1 MIDIKAKVHD
11 KFSIEFKVG
20 FVVRRKLKIND
31 FIINSW
37 FFIPNSLDINS
48 LTYSKKQF
56 YTDVK
61 SNIRLIT
68 PRFLLR
74 EIVNGNAYPLQNLEN
89 AFRQMASDPTRTNTR
104 EYEYQ
109 IKMFMAIFKSS
120 IRDEIL
126 NIYNNHLKEDTAFLC
141 TSYLENL
148 YQITSKYRDLRKI
161 INAPT
166 VSASALNCYF
176 FGDEFMSNCIEQH
189 TFRLIQYLENLT
201 PEYQPLIAGLK
212 KLITSEID
220 YKNEK
225 GYFVVHEQSKEKN
238 QEIIYRQGILK
249 KYIESDLYLK
259 SDKKR
264 DGVFVEQIYYSIAA
278 GVSMIF
284 ATAIAFSFQQKFG
297 NFTVPLFAALVVS
310 YMLKDRIKELMRYY
324 FAHRLGP
331 KYFDNK
337 INISVKDRTIGWSK
351 EGVDFIS
358 DNKVPQDVMKLRSRS
373 PLLEAENRIN
383 DEKILLYRKRVRI
396 NRDKLEKGSKYI
408 ISGINDIMRIYI
420 NSFTQKMDNPSIP
433 LFTLDNS
440 NSVNIIKGNKVY
452 FINIVMQFQYEDQID
467 YKRFRISCNRSGIF
481 KIEELKS

>member
-1 MIDIKAKVHD
+1 
-11 KFSIEFKVG
+11 
-20 FVVRRKLKIND
+20 
-31 FIINSW
+31 
-37 FFIPNSLDINS
+37 
-48 LTYSKKQF
+48 
-56 YTDVK
+56 
-61 SNIRLIT
+61 
-68 PRFLLR
+68 
-74 EIVNGNAYPLQNLEN
+74 
-89 AFRQMASDPTRTNTR
+89 
-104 EYEYQ
+104 
-109 IKMFMAIFKSS
+109 
-120 IRDEIL
+120 
-126 NIYNNHLKEDTAFLC
+126 
-141 TSYLENL
+141 
-148 YQITSKYRDLRKI
+148 
-161 INAPT
+161 
-166 VSASALNCYF
+166 
-176 FGDEFMSNCIEQH
+176 
-189 TFRLIQYLENLT
+189 
-201 PEYQPLIAGLK
+201 
-212 KLITSEID
+212 
-220 YKNEK
+220 
-225 GYFVVHEQSKEKN
+225 
-238 QEIIYRQGILK
+238 
-249 KYIESDLYLK
+249 
-259 SDKKR
+259 
-264 DGVFVEQIYYSIAA
+264 
-278 GVSMIF
+278 MIF